1 MLSFLDTVTASSL
14 LKLVR
19 AQTTTQAPVKGKK
32 KENPKAD
39 DMEMDGDDDTAPS
52 TSSAAATS
60 ECATIISNL
69 ADLFQHHGIR
79 DQPDIARIT
88 IETLAQV
95 TRLCTAG
102 RLQNGSCTQ
111 LMLSCC
117 CVAWLRNLHASETTV
132 PPLTTSCYA

>member
-14 LKLVR
+14 LKLVQ

-32 KENPKAD
+32 KENTKAD
-39 DMEMDGDDDTAPS
+39 DMEVDGDDDTAPS
-52 TSSAAATS
+52 TSSAASIANSATS
-60 ECATIISNL
+60 ECATIINNL

-79 DQPDIARIT
+79 DQPDTVRTT

-102 RLQNGSCTQ
+102 RLQ
-111 LMLSCC
+111 SCC
-117 CVAWLRNLHASETTV
+117 CM
-132 PPLTTSCYA
+132 